1 MKEGNQPFNAQKAL
15 RVACLVLAD
24 LILINLSAF
33 LALYIRFEFDLKL
46 LCETEFLHNM
56 IVYSGINSVC
66 TILIF
71 YILKLYNSLWEFAV
85 CRSWCARPWAA
96 FSRRCFTWSAC
107 SCCI

>member
-56 IVYSGINSVC
+56 IDRLFRHQLRVHDPD
-66 TILIF
+66 L
-71 YILKLYNSLWEFAV
+71 LYPEAV
-85 CRSWCARPWAA
+85 
-96 FSRRCFTWSAC
+96 
-107 SCCI
+107 

>member
-46 LCETEFLHNM
+46 LSKRSF
-56 IVYSGINSVC
+56 C
-66 TILIF
+66 TICCSIPA
-71 YILKLYNSLWEFAV
+71 STP
-85 CRSWCARPWAA
+85 CAR
-96 FSRRCFTWSAC
+96 S
-107 SCCI
+107 